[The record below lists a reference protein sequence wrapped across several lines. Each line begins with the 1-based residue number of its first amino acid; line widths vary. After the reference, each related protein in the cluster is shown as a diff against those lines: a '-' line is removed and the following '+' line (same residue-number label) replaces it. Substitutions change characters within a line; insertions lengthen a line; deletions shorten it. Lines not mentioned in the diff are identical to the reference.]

1 MRKAFSPQR
10 RLDCPTIPDV
20 QLNLESR
27 HELVPILR
35 ALQHLYSQ
43 PELCERLLALVAQD
57 VHRDSR
63 PDCGREGMDYWQVL
77 VLAAVR
83 LGCNC
88 DFDQLQDL
96 AENHRTLRQVMGI
109 GNWDE
114 DTSFNWRRIHDNVC
128 HMQPATITAINHAL
142 VGEGHRLEPDAP
154 QQVRGDS
161 FVVET
166 NIHWPS
172 ESSLI
177 RDGVRWIIAL
187 GLTIAT
193 SLGQRGWRQ
202 HAYLLTKVNH
212 LARDINRIASKKGP
226 NYESRLQTKYRK
238 LLKVSGQLTRRAR
251 ELVTAAKTAGTAAVD
266 AAALEELREILQLTE
281 RVRDTARRRVLEGE
295 TVPNAEKLFSLFE
308 THTQLYKRGK
318 AGEPVQF
325 GRLVLVIE
333 DAAGFIVQHA
343 VLPREATD
351 KSVLIEQMRTTQDR
365 LGGVIEAAS
374 FDRGFHTPENQIE
387 LAKIITH
394 PCLPK
399 PGAKQAAAQAA
410 AATVEFRAA
419 RKRHS
424 GIESGIGAL
433 QSGNGLKRCRDR
445 TEPGFERYVALAVLG
460 RNLHVLGKLLIAR
473 DHATAEA
480 ARTRR
485 RPLAA

>member
-1 MRKAFSPQR
+1 MRKAFSRQR
-10 RLDCPTIPDV
+10 RLDCPAIQDV
-20 QLNLESR
+20 QLNFECR
-27 HELVPILR
+27 HEIVPILR

-43 PELCERLLALVAQD
+43 PELRDRVLALVAQD
-57 VHRDSR
+57 VNCDTRA
-63 PDCGREGMDYWQVL
+63 DCGREGFDYWLVL
-77 VLAAVR
+77 VLAAAR
-83 LGCNC
+83 LGLHL
-88 DFDQLQDL
+88 DYDHLQDL
-96 AENHRTLRQVMGI
+96 AENHRTLRQIMGLPD
-109 GNWDE
+109 WQD
-114 DTSFNWRRIHDNVC
+114 DPAFNWKRIRDNVC
-128 HMQPATITAINHAL
+128 LLRPETITSISHAL

-154 QQVRGDS
+154 KKVRGDS

-177 RDGVRWIIAL
+177 RDGVRRIIAICL
-187 GLTIAT
+187 PIAT
-193 SLGQRGWRQ
+193 ALGQRGWRQ
-202 HAYLLTKVNH
+202 HAHLLTKVQH
-212 LARDINRIASKKGP
+212 LARDIDRIASKKGS
-226 NYESRLQTKYRK
+226 NYESRLQTKYRE

-251 ELVTAAKTAGTAAVD
+251 ELVKAAEAADAAAVD
-266 AAALEELREILQLTE
+266 AANIEELRDILQLTE

-295 TVPNAEKLFSLFE
+295 TVPSAEKLFSLFE

-343 VLPREATD
+343 VLSREATD
-351 KSVLIEQMRTTQDR
+351 KSVLIEHMRTTQDR
-365 LGGVIEAAS
+365 LGGVIAAAS

-387 LAKIITH
+387 LAKIVAH

-419 RKRHS
+419 RQRHS
-424 GIESGIGAL
+424 GIESAIGAL

-473 DHATAEA
+473 DQATAEA